1 MTHQADARRMLDD
14 RGYRG
19 TLVHGVNPAHLMEKP
34 VRDRITDSYYW
45 KEQCFAINEATLCDR
60 AVIVSF
66 IGGTYGQQKP
76 TPFLCLVL
84 KLLQLLPDRDVVL
97 EYLRQ
102 PNFKYLTALA
112 AFYIRLTWEPKDV
125 YSTLEPLLSDY
136 RMLRR
141 RNREGIFTLTY
152 MDQFVDDLLNKERV
166 CGTSL
171 RKLPDRNVLEDLDV
185 LEPRISPLDGELDDL
200 DASVDGGEEKNN
212 GTDVR
217 SASSRSDSE
226 D

>member
-1 MTHQADARRMLDD
+1 MNHQVDARRMLDD

-19 TLVHGVNPAHLMEKP
+19 TLVHGGNPAHLLEKP

-60 AVIVSF
+60 AVVMTF

-76 TPFLCLVL
+76 TAFLCLAL
-84 KLLQLLPDRDVVL
+84 KLLQLLPDRDVIL
-97 EYLRQ
+97 EYLNQ
-102 PNFKYLTALA
+102 KDFKYLTALA

-125 YSTLEPLLSDY
+125 YATLEPLLTDY
-136 RMLRR
+136 RKIKR
-141 RNREGIFTLTY
+141 RNREGAFALTY
-152 MDQFVDDLLNKERV
+152 MDQFVDDLLTKDRV

-171 RKLPDRNVLEDLDV
+171 RKLPDRNILEDLEVLEPRVSPLEDELEDLD
-185 LEPRISPLDGELDDL
+185 ES
-200 DASVDGGEEKNN
+200 EKVN
-212 GTDVR
+212 GIKYGKSKGD
-217 SASSRSDSE
+217 SEKSDSE